1 MRKDKKKI
9 EELEEALSDAVY
21 KIHSLK
27 VINRGNEDTIKQLR
41 SELTDKNE
49 KYAELLERYI
59 SMMEKATKL
68 NEQTVENTPDIQVAL
83 ILGDIRALITEW
95 FYKNAYDYELDNGIR
110 ILEKKYLEG
119 EKNE

>member
-9 EELEEALSDAVY
+9 EELEEALSEAAY
-21 KIHSLK
+21 KISSLK
-27 VINRGNEDTIKQLR
+27 IINRDNEDTIKQLR
-41 SELTDKNE
+41 SELADKDA
-49 KYAELLERYI
+49 KYAALLERYI

-110 ILEKKYLEG
+110 TLEKRYLEG
-119 EKNE
+119 EKK